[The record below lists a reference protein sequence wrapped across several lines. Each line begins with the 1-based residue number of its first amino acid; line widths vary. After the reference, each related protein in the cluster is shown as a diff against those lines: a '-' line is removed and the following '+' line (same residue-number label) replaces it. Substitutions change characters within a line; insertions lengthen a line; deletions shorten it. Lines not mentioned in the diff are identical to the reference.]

1 MSPVTIN
8 VNKGRYS
15 WVFRAEDT
23 DTGRVVAIKQM
34 QEDLTP
40 AERAFAHALFIREA
54 ALLSDLAHPGIP
66 ALFGH
71 LQEAQP
77 QTLVMEFVPGVT
89 LELLLQQSMLTLA
102 EVCDSG
108 IQLCAILDYLHRQC
122 STIIHRDLKPANVLR
137 RPDGSI
143 VLVDFGIARRC
154 TTTVSKTTA
163 SRWRSGQPT
172 HRVCDTLVNLGT
184 MGYAAPEQYGEAA
197 QTTPRSDLFSL
208 GVILHRMLSGED
220 PAAQA
225 KRVRFLTLFR
235 FVRLP
240 DACIQNWPTS
250 LPVLSRWTRSFGLA
264 TLPMCSKY
272 SEPSPWTYTV
282 FQGIAAHPSFSA

>member
-1 MSPVTIN
+1 M
-8 VNKGRYS
+8 
-15 WVFRAEDT
+15 
-23 DTGRVVAIKQM
+23 VAIKQM

-235 FVRLP
+235 FS
-240 DACIQNWPTS
+240 S
-250 LPVLSRWTRSFGLA
+250 LAGRTHPELADLVASLVQVDPQLRPGNAADVQQVLRTISLDLHSVPGNRRAPQFFSLTR
-264 TLPMCSKY
+264 
-272 SEPSPWTYTV
+272 
-282 FQGIAAHPSFSA
+282 